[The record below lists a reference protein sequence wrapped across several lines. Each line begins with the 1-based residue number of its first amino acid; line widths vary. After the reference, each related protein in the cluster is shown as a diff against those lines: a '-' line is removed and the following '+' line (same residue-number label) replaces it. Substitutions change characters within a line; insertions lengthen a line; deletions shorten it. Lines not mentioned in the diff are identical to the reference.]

1 MAIESNERRLNGLK
15 LTRIGKAV
23 ISKLTPPAVIQRGM
37 AHKPGEVKTPDRAF
51 LDNISKITGA
61 NVNDSM
67 DVFEILPDIKQA
79 SQVYCSAVLSP
90 KDMMSTEMNYRV
102 AANVETND
110 MIGSMLKVVADFFR
124 DEYQLHEKLGDILED
139 ALFKK
144 GSYPLLVIPE
154 SSVDGIINDPIN
166 ISTESMAE
174 IIDGRNKT
182 VKSLGI
188 LGPSRIEKRSGMP
201 TMESMFDFAVTSN
214 IDIDPA
220 IKTKNK
226 KRDADVDVL
235 GISVTDNIQLL
246 KIPMFRG
253 AKARASLESRL
264 ACNKLS
270 LEDNEKKTHLQAVRE
285 KSEHIKEVDK
295 LHSQVYS
302 NRHYIST
309 PILPILTS
317 TQTAR
322 PSVGHPLVMTL
333 PPEAVIPVHVP
344 SNPDEHIGY
353 YVLLDEYG
361 NPVIKSKAADYFNQ
375 LENSFT
381 PERQRGA
388 GSSTTSSQIEQVR
401 DSLLGNIDP
410 AAMNTA
416 SLYNSYVS
424 IVEADL
430 LNRLRNG
437 IYGDSVEI
445 GKPQEV
451 YRIMLARS
459 LAAMRTQVL
468 YVPAEL
474 MTYVAFDYNNNG
486 IGKSLLEET
495 RIIASIR
502 SILMFANT
510 MASIKNSVGR
520 VAMNIELDPE
530 DPDPSKTVE
539 FLFHEYMR
547 TRSIGYPLGA
557 ANPLDTIEFLQNAG
571 VELLVSGHPGYP
583 STTLSTEEKT
593 SNHAKVDQEFD
604 EEMRRRH
611 IMGFGLAP
619 ETIDSSMS
627 IEFAQQIISSNLI
640 LAKQAKKIQTKLMG
654 FIRKFIR
661 TYTLNSQ
668 ILIDELKKVIE
679 DKKSSLDPEK
689 DKAFLAK
696 IGSPE
701 EFIQEFVDALETTL
715 PEPDGTKLENQSA
728 SFQAYSTFIDAVLPA
743 YMSEEMMQGLLQGEA
758 GPGVNITIA
767 AVKSALLRDFIRRNN
782 ILPELDALFSLG
794 DSDNP
799 VTPLMD
805 THLQHLQGL
814 ARYASGFMERFAALD
829 AVSDLRI
836 QAIKDGATEKWG
848 GLDNAATDATPSADT
863 SAGAEEGG
871 SMDFPDDFSNFTED
885 DKSPES
891 GAGGGE
897 PAPAEKPETPP
908 EGAE

>member
-1 MAIESNERRLNGLK
+1 MASIESKERRLNGLK
-15 LTRIGKAV
+15 LTKIGRAV
-23 ISKLTPPAVIQRGM
+23 VSKLTPPGVVQRGM
-37 AHKPGEVKTPDRAF
+37 SHRPGEIKTPDRAF
-51 LDNISKITGA
+51 LDNISKTTGA

-67 DVFEILPDIKQA
+67 DTLEILPDIKQA

-102 AANVETND
+102 AATMETND

-124 DEYQLHEKLGDILED
+124 DSYQLHEKLGDILED

-154 SSVDGIINDPIN
+154 SSIDGIINDPIN
-166 ISTESMAE
+166 ISTESMAP
-174 IIDGRNKT
+174 IIDASKNT
-182 VKSLGI
+182 VRSLGI
-188 LGPSRIEKRSGMP
+188 LGPSSYAPRTQLPS
-201 TMESMFDFAVTSN
+201 MESMFGFDGAPVDT
-214 IDIDPA
+214 DIEPA

-226 KRDADVDVL
+226 KGDAADVL
-235 GISVTDNIQLL
+235 GITVTDNIQLL
-246 KIPMFRG
+246 KLPMFRG
-253 AKARASLESRL
+253 AKTRASLESRL
-264 ACNKLS
+264 SINRLG
-270 LEDNEKKTHLQAVRE
+270 LEDRANRPTHVAAVQEKQQAM
-285 KSEHIKEVDK
+285 KDVDK
-295 LHSQVYS
+295 LHQQLYTH
-302 NRHYIST
+302 RQYISV
-309 PILPILTS
+309 PIQPILTS

-322 PSVGHPLVMTL
+322 PNVGHPLVMTL
-333 PPEAVIPVHVP
+333 PSECVIPVHVP

-361 NPVIKSKAADYFNQ
+361 NPVVKSKAADYYNQ
-375 LENSFT
+375 MENSFT

-388 GSSTTSSQIEQVR
+388 GSNTTSSQIEQVR
-401 DSLLGNIDP
+401 DSLLGNIAP
-410 AAMNTA
+410 GSMNTA
-416 SLYNSYVS
+416 ALYNSYVS
-424 IVEADL
+424 VVEADL

-437 IYGDSVEI
+437 VYGDSAEL
-445 GKPQEV
+445 GRPEEV

-459 LAAMRTQVL
+459 LSAMRTQVL

-611 IMGFGLAP
+611 IMGFGLSP

-640 LAKQAKKIQTKLMG
+640 LAKQAKKVQNKLMG

-668 ILIDELKKVIE
+668 ILVDELKKVIE
-679 DKKSSLDPEK
+679 DKKSTLNAEK
-689 DKAFLAK
+689 DAHLLRK
-696 IGSPE
+696 IESPG
-701 EFIQEFVDALETTL
+701 EFIQEFVEALETTL
-715 PEPDGTKLENQSA
+715 PEPDGTKLENQMA
-728 SFQAYSTFIDAVLPA
+728 DYQAYATFIDTVLPA
-743 YMSEEMMQGLLQGEA
+743 YLSEEMMQGTLQSDANQGI
-758 GPGVNITIA
+758 PITIA
-767 AVKSALLRDFIRRNN
+767 AIRSSLLRSFIRRNN
-782 ILPELDALFSLG
+782 ILPEMDALFSLG
-794 DSDNP
+794 DANSA
-799 VTPLMD
+799 VTPLME
-805 THLQHLQGL
+805 THMQHMQGI
-814 ARYASGFMERFAALD
+814 AKYAAGFMEKFAAID
-829 AVSDLRI
+829 AVAALRI
-836 QAIKDGATEKWG
+836 DAIKQGAEEKWG
-848 GLDNAATDATPSADT
+848 TAGGLGATDNTPSEDT
-863 SAGAEEGG
+863 SAGASDGEDM
-871 SMDFPDDFSNFTED
+871 SFPDDFGDFEKD

-891 GAGGGE
+891 GVE
-897 PAPAEKPETPP
+897 QTPP
-908 EGAE
+908 AQPEATPEA

>member
-1 MAIESNERRLNGLK
+1 MAAIESKERRLNGLK
-15 LTRIGKAV
+15 LTKIGRAV

-37 AHKPGEVKTPDRAF
+37 AHKPGEIKTPDRAF

-102 AANVETND
+102 AATVETND

-154 SSVDGIINDPIN
+154 ASIDAIINDPIN
-166 ISTESMAE
+166 ISTESMAS
-174 IIDGRNKT
+174 IINPDKKSVR
-182 VKSLGI
+182 SLGI
-188 LGPSRIEKRSGMP
+188 LGPAKLEQRTSLPS
-201 TMESMFDFAVTSN
+201 MEAMFDFGIEANV
-214 IDIDPA
+214 DIDPI
-220 IKTKNK
+220 IKSKNK
-226 KRDADVDVL
+226 KGEPVDVL

-246 KIPMFRG
+246 KLPMFRG
-253 AKARASLESRL
+253 AKTRASLEHRL
-264 ACNKLS
+264 GINRLG
-270 LEDNEKKTHLQAVRE
+270 LEEQASKKTHLDAVRE
-285 KSEHIKEVDK
+285 KNAAMQEVDQ
-295 LHSQVYS
+295 LHKQLYN
-302 NRHYIST
+302 NRQYIST

-322 PSVGHPLVMTL
+322 PNIGHPLVMTL
-333 PPEAVIPVHVP
+333 PPECVIPVHVP

-353 YVLLDEYG
+353 YILLDEFG

-410 AAMNTA
+410 SAMNTA

-430 LNRLRNG
+430 LNRLHNG
-437 IYGDSVEI
+437 VYGDSVEI
-445 GKPQEV
+445 GKPDEV
-451 YRIMLARS
+451 YRIMFGRS

-468 YVPAEL
+468 YVPVEL

-520 VAMNIELDPE
+520 VAMNVELDPE

-583 STTLSTEEKT
+583 TTTLSTEEKT

-640 LAKQAKKIQTKLMG
+640 LAKQAKKIQNKLMG

-668 ILIDELKKVIE
+668 ILIDELKKVID
-679 DKKSSLDPEK
+679 DKKSTLNPEK
-689 DKAFLAK
+689 DKEFMEK
-696 IGSPE
+696 IKSPE
-701 EFIQEFVDALETTL
+701 AFIREFIGALETTL

-728 SFQAYSTFIDAVLPA
+728 SYQAYAAFIDAVLPA
-743 YMSEEMMQGLLQGEA
+743 YISEEMMQGLMQGDA
-758 GPGVNITIA
+758 NPGIPVTISA
-767 AVKSALLRDFIRRNN
+767 IKSALLRDYIRRNN

-794 DSDNP
+794 DTNNP

-805 THLQHLQGL
+805 THMNHLQGI
-814 ARYASGFMERFAALD
+814 ARYASGFMEKFAAID
-829 AVSDLRI
+829 AVATLRVD
-836 QAIKDGATEKWG
+836 AIKQGAEEKWG
-848 GLDNAATDATPSADT
+848 AAGGMAADNTPSEDP

-871 SMDFPDDFSNFTED
+871 SMDFPDDFSDFTED
-885 DKSPES
+885 DKSAES
-891 GAGGGE
+891 GVGGGE
-897 PAPAEKPETPP
+897 QGSAEPEAAPEA
-908 EGAE
+908 